1 MANSQYIPVWPGPV
15 VMVPVPLDV
24 LRIGK
29 PDVNATTIWATNKN
43 NYYNLWRKQIP
54 DPTPFGQGTCP
65 DVGVHLMWT
74 LPYSMR
80 QGQQSAE
87 DVADM
92 NVNFPFVP
100 NRWLIT
106 RFTYPVQDKN
116 NPNPAPPQLQATI
129 VCSDTLF
136 DIREATDNGSTAGAS
151 QYPYPDDPAFPIKGI
166 GQAMPLASWKGEAR
180 AGEAIIRAVGP
191 GDVSW
196 SVAYDNVKNVFTLHD
211 PADSTAAQYTYS
223 LLGWYDEPADDLLYG
238 ISTSSNEEWMEML
251 QGRFGWTV
259 GGSAEVQEAVEDWL
273 AWQKSH
279 GLDGPFDPNKLQLPP
294 QIKNAMIAWNAWR
307 QQYGVKEDQPP
318 LPRQCICQSMAT
330 VAWQGDKIAYGTGVP
345 TPEGGVSIS
354 VGNNA
359 MEAISAYMATQ
370 VVESQQQNP
379 ANIPIVERALEA
391 FQKDMLAQLNDDP
404 TAVEMAIH
412 ADRFEQ
418 HYSGQ
423 QWIVVRPESTNQ
435 NILGTGGQQTIP
447 LSAADTATL
456 TLLNSKQQELN
467 TLNQNLSTLRQE
479 MFQLHVKQS
488 LFVKSTPA
496 ATKTQVNNSMAAIT
510 QALQTQTTA
519 RDQKQAEIDIDSAAF
534 AAKLGADFVLK
545 AVDLLPSAAPV
556 DPVIMVGGAYI
567 DTKLTSP
574 DQYTDATELFVR
586 FTGQTV
592 TGISVTFTVNNTPTT
607 RLIAAEDLL
616 NKVTIP
622 TWNIFPKEAMDLW
635 VETMILDTSCAAL
648 IASIWFSK
656 AGVSPGNSQMQQL
669 TQQIQAQQ
677 TAVWNDAASL
687 GFHPQAL
694 KAVSGIEGVIP
705 SPFAVAFITRQ
716 PWTPIYMDWK
726 IQYIP
731 SSMDATNSLNEW
743 KLGEVDFDW
752 TGDNLTS
759 PANNIVLLGRAVMN
773 LKSSQVI
780 KSKMAS
786 FQQDPIFDGI
796 PPYVLDDLQRVAGL
810 VGHLDL
816 MTQSMSGFT
825 RQLITSLISINTA
838 PTDANVKKLLGDS
851 ELNYRPKLV
860 NYVDSQPFFPIR
872 SGHFQLVD
880 LWVVDAFGQVLTTK
894 DRFAAPLDPL
904 PNVLWSE
911 NLITSSPNYKNPD
924 TKDYGQLSPRVS
936 QPAKVYLNLLQQNN
950 DAIPTNSSDLTS
962 PICGWVMPNHID
974 NSLMVFDAN
983 GLNQGAIIK
992 VQRQIED
999 GNEEADF
1006 QYTVRWD
1013 AVPGSNT
1020 TLGAPPA
1027 LENEHL
1033 QAFVTS
1039 LLKTGFS
1046 GSAAYDD
1053 LMSVIDVTLWPMTSF
1068 QSQSANQSVLLGRPL
1083 AVVRGEVH
1091 MELAGTPAYNQSWI
1105 DTGIYYDD
1113 NQQYKPVDPP
1123 YMNTPFSV
1131 RIGDSYLTGNG
1142 AIGYFEADNYD
1153 TFYAVY
1159 GANGQTNE
1167 LRKMFSRNARGKIN
1181 LAGFAAQKFT
1191 GAGFLSNYVQQ
1202 GHTVTLTPKQNAV
1215 KLTMLVDTS
1224 GGIPVIPGSQPTFSV
1239 SLPAGPVSIALSNL
1253 KSTFRTGPLLLDP
1266 DRIKMPTPA
1275 EVHGRWGWV
1284 ARKDVTTWR
1293 PEEPIEQYTPIA
1305 TSDQDN
1311 LRLTEGWITLS
1322 GANNQLPENN

>member
-1 MANSQYIPVWPGPV
+1 MANAQYIPVWPGPV
-15 VMVPVPLDV
+15 VMVPVPIDI

-29 PDVNATTIWATNKN
+29 PDVNSTTIWATNKN
-43 NYYNLWRKQIP
+43 NYYNLWMKQIP

-80 QGQQSAE
+80 QGQQS
-87 DVADM
+87 DDSADI

-106 RFTYPVQDKN
+106 RFRYPVQDKN
-116 NPNPAPPQLQATI
+116 NPNPTPPQLQATI
-129 VCSDTLF
+129 VCSDMLF
-136 DIREATDNGSTAGAS
+136 DIRDATNNGGTAGAS

-166 GQAMPLASWKGEAR
+166 GQPMPLASWKGEAR
-180 AGEAIIRAVGP
+180 TGEALIKAVGP

-211 PADSTAAQYTYS
+211 AAESTAAQYTYS
-223 LLGWYDEPADDLLYG
+223 LLGWYDEPGDDLMKD
-238 ISTSSNEEWMEML
+238 ISTSTNEEWMDML
-251 QGRFGWTV
+251 QSQFGWSV
-259 GGSAEVQEAVEDWL
+259 GGSAEVQEAVDDWL

-294 QIKNAMIAWNAWR
+294 QIKNAMIAWNNWR

-318 LPRQCICQSMAT
+318 LPTQCICHSMAT
-330 VAWQGDKIAYGTGVP
+330 VAWQGDTIAYGTGVP

-359 MEAISAYMATQ
+359 MEAISAYMATM
-370 VVESQQQNP
+370 VVEGQQQNP

-418 HYSGQ
+418 HTNGQ
-423 QWIVVRPESTNQ
+423 EWIVVRPESTNED
-435 NILGTGGQQTIP
+435 ILGTGGQQSIP
-447 LSAADTATL
+447 LSAADTETL
-456 TLLNSKQQELN
+456 TQLNNKQQELN
-467 TLNQNLSTLRQE
+467 KLNLDLFTLRQE
-479 MFQLHVKQS
+479 MFQLHVKQT

-510 QALQTQTTA
+510 QALQDQTTA
-519 RDQKQAEIDIDSAAF
+519 RDQKQAEISTDAAAF
-534 AAKLGADFVLK
+534 ATKLGTDFVLK
-545 AVDLLPSAAPV
+545 AVDLLPAAAPV
-556 DPVIMVGGAYI
+556 DPVIMVGGAYM

-574 DQYTDATELFVR
+574 EQYTDTTELFVR

-592 TGISVTFTVNNTPTT
+592 TGINITFTVNNNPTT
-607 RLIAAEDLL
+607 QLIAAEDLL

-656 AGVSPGNSQMQQL
+656 TGVSPTNSQMQQL

-677 TAVWNDAASL
+677 TAVWNDSATL

-705 SPFAVAFITRQ
+705 SPFAVAFITQQ

-731 SSMDATNSLNEW
+731 SSMDVINSLNNW
-743 KLGEVDFDW
+743 KLGDIDFDW
-752 TGDNLTS
+752 QGDSLTPPS
-759 PANNIVLLGRAVMN
+759 NNIVLLGRAVMN
-773 LKSSQVI
+773 AKSSQVV
-780 KSKMAS
+780 KNKMAS
-786 FQQDPIFDGI
+786 FHQDPIYDDL
-796 PPYVLDDLQRVAGL
+796 PPYVLEDLQRVAGM

-816 MTQSMSGFT
+816 LTQSMSGFT
-825 RQLITSLISINTA
+825 KQLITSLISINTA
-838 PTDANVKKLLGDS
+838 PTDANVVKLLGDS
-851 ELNYRPKLV
+851 EINFRPKLV

-872 SGHFQLVD
+872 SGHFQLVN

-894 DRFAAPLDPL
+894 DRFAGPLDPL
-904 PNVLWSE
+904 PNVYWSE
-911 NLITSSPNYKNPD
+911 NLTTSSPNYKNPD
-924 TKDYGQLSPRVS
+924 TKYYGQLSPRVT
-936 QPAKVYLNLLQQNN
+936 QPASVHLNLLQQNN
-950 DAIPTNSSDLTS
+950 DTIRTNSSDLTS

-983 GLNQGAIIK
+983 GINQGAIIK

-1033 QAFVTS
+1033 QAFITN
-1039 LLKTGFS
+1039 LLKTGFD
-1046 GSAAYDD
+1046 GSVAYDD
-1053 LMSVIDVTLWPMTSF
+1053 LMSVIDVTLWPMTNF
-1068 QSQSANQSVLLGRPL
+1068 QSQSGNLSVLLGRPL
-1083 AVVRGEVH
+1083 AVVRGEIH
-1091 MELAGTPAYNQSWI
+1091 MELAGTAVYNQSWI
-1105 DTGIYYDD
+1105 DTGIYYDN
-1113 NQQYKPVDPP
+1113 NQNYKPTDPP
-1123 YMNTPFSV
+1123 YMGTPFSV

-1159 GANGQTNE
+1159 GANGQTNQ
-1167 LRKMFSRNARGKIN
+1167 LLKMFSRNARGKIN
-1181 LAGFAAQKFT
+1181 LAEFAAQKSPE
-1191 GAGFLSNYVQQ
+1191 AGFASKYVQQ
-1202 GHTVTLTPKQNAV
+1202 GHTVTLTPERNAV

-1239 SLPAGPVSIALSNL
+1239 SLPTGPVSNALSNL

-1266 DRIKMPTPA
+1266 DKIKMPTPA

-1284 ARKDVTTWR
+1284 ARKDVTTWN
-1293 PEEPIEQYTPIA
+1293 PEEPIEPYTPIA